1 MEHLYQ
7 KVSYLRGLA
16 EGLEIDKNSKEGKL
30 LLHIVEALEDF
41 AYAINELYENYEDLE
56 RYVDYIDEDLTDVE
70 NELFDFDDHY
80 EDDYEDDY
88 DDYDDFE
95 DEYGIYEENFEEDK

>member
-7 KVSYLRGLA
+7 KVSYLKGLA

-41 AYAINELYENYEDLE
+41 AYAINEINENYEDLE

-70 NELFDFDDHY
+70 NELYDYDDYY
-80 EDDYEDDY
+80 EDEDY
-88 DDYDDFE
+88 DDYDD
-95 DEYGIYEENFEEDK
+95 EYGIYDEDFEEDDFEEEE

>member
-70 NELFDFDDHY
+70 NELFDFDDYY